1 MVDWHGVPL
10 CRRHRF
16 ALAASH
22 RGWRG
27 AIPTLAAAFW
37 AALPAAAAAQGS
49 PEQDRAVLEAFYD
62 ATGGPDWTNDTN
74 WKTEAPLHQ
83 WHGVSTA
90 FGGRVNQLSL
100 ADNGLAG
107 SIPAGLGDL
116 AYLDRLDL
124 SGNALTGP
132 IPARLGNLTRLR
144 RLSLRQNDLSGPLPD
159 ALGSLDNLESLDLD
173 WNALTGPIPARLG
186 NLTGLTWLS
195 LRGNDLSGPV
205 PDTLGGLDNLE
216 SLDLTSNALSGPL
229 PGWVGGLARLEWLS
243 FWGNALTGPVPD
255 ELGSLATLGTL
266 HLGWNPLT
274 GPLPESL
281 TGLSRLTRLSLQGTA
296 ACAPPDDAFQAW
308 LADVDFT
315 GETCNRPPEAVGAIP
330 AQALA
335 ESGPAAGVPL
345 EDWFSDPD
353 DDELTYAAASSRPG
367 SVGALVSGGA
377 VWLVPGAAGT
387 ATVTVTAR
395 DPDGLSA
402 DQAIAV
408 TTAPSAAARGDRE
421 VLEALYDA
429 AGGADWT
436 HAAGWKTP
444 APLGEWH
451 GVTTDAAGRVT
462 RLGLDDNGL
471 AGGIPPALGR
481 LAALETLDL
490 GGNAL
495 GGPIP
500 RELGRLANLGRLS
513 LRDNRLAGPIPG
525 ELGRLAALAHL
536 DLSENALTGPVP
548 GELGRLAALA
558 HLDLSENALT
568 GPVPAGLGS
577 LARLRRLSLQGND
590 LSGPI
595 PGALERLADLEE
607 LYLGGNGLTG
617 PVPAWLGGLAR
628 LRWLSLSGNDLS
640 GAVPAALGRLASL
653 EALYLGGNRLTG
665 PIPAWL
671 GDLGRL
677 RRLSLWGND
686 LSGTVPD
693 ALGRLANLE
702 RLDLSNL
709 WGLSGPLPAG
719 LERSRLE
726 LLDVFVT
733 RTCAPAAWGDWLAT
747 IAFYGS
753 PCGPAPRVTV
763 DVAVVHTANA
773 RRAAGGADEIAAVV
787 DLMVAEAN
795 QAFEASG
802 VDLRL
807 VLVGR
812 SEAAYAGTG
821 DALIDLRR
829 LAHPS
834 DGYLDEAHALRERA
848 GADLV
853 HLILDDAEETCGIA
867 YLPGAFGL
875 TLLGCGGPVFAHELG
890 HNLGLRHDRYRVH
903 HHEGGAR
910 PHPAHGYANPRVSE
924 AGALRS
930 SRWRTVMSYN
940 TRCADVHA
948 VCSRLLRFSNPRQA
962 WNGEPL
968 GAAYRAGEWDVAG
981 GADAA
986 AVLAATGP
994 GVAAWRDR
1002 ATGANRPPA
1011 AVGVLPDRRLAPG
1024 GALDVDVSQAFA
1036 DPDGDPLTYAVS
1048 STAPRVAAVRAA
1060 GPRVTVTAAGAG
1072 AAAIRVTATDPG
1084 GLEAVQSFTATV
1096 TVTAPAPFTD
1106 DPLVPGATPVRAV
1119 HFTELRA
1126 RVDAVRR
1133 GRGLSPYT
1141 WTNPVLR
1148 AGTTPIRLLHLLE
1161 LREAL
1166 AAAYAASGRAA
1177 PRWNDPLPVAER
1189 IPIRALHLTELR
1201 AAVTMLE

>member
-1 MVDWHGVPL
+1 MSPL
-10 CRRHRF
+10 
-16 ALAASH
+16 
-22 RGWRG
+22 
-27 AIPTLAAAFW
+27 LAAAAVW
-37 AALPAAAAAQGS
+37 AGVAPGAAAQGS
-49 PEQDRAVLEAFYD
+49 PERDRAVLEAFYD

-74 WKTEAPLHQ
+74 WKTSAPLHQ

-107 SIPAGLGDL
+107 PIPAGLADL
-116 AYLDRLDL
+116 EHLDRLDL

-144 RLSLRQNDLSGPLPD
+144 RLSLGENDLSGPLPD
-159 ALGSLDNLESLDLD
+159 ALGGLEDLQSLDLD

-205 PDTLGGLDNLE
+205 PDTLGGLENLE
-216 SLDLTSNALSGPL
+216 SLDLTHNALAGPIPRVL
-229 PGWVGGLARLEWLS
+229 GGLARLEWAS
-243 FWGNALTGPVPD
+243 FWGNALTGPVPA
-255 ELGSLATLGTL
+255 ELGGLATLGTL
-266 HLGWNPLT
+266 HLGWNALT

-296 ACAPPDDAFQAW
+296 ACAPADDAFQAW
-308 LADVDFT
+308 LADVDFS
-315 GETCNRPPEAVGAIP
+315 GDTCNRPPEPVGAIP

-345 EDWFSDPD
+345 ADWFSDPD
-353 DDELTYAAASSRPG
+353 DDELTYAAASSRAA
-367 SVGALVSGGA
+367 SVGVLVSGGA
-377 VWLVPGAAGT
+377 VWLVPGTAGT
-387 ATVTVTAR
+387 ATVTVTAS
-395 DPDGLSA
+395 DPGGLSA

-408 TTAPSAAARGDRE
+408 TTAASAEARGDRGA
-421 VLEALYDA
+421 LEALYDA
-429 AGGADWT
+429 AGGAGWT

-471 AGGIPPALGR
+471 AGSIPPALGGLTR
-481 LAALETLDL
+481 LAALDLGQNELGGPVPAELGGLANLRRLSLRENGLAGAIPGALGRLTGLEHLDL
-490 GGNAL
+490 GGN
-495 GGPIP
+495 G
-500 RELGRLANLGRLS
+500 
-513 LRDNRLAGPIPG
+513 
-525 ELGRLAALAHL
+525 
-536 DLSENALTGPVP
+536 
-548 GELGRLAALA
+548 
-558 HLDLSENALT
+558 LT

-577 LARLRRLSLQGND
+577 LARLRRLSLWGND

-595 PGALERLADLEE
+595 PGGLERLADLEE

-617 PVPAWLGGLAR
+617 PVPAWLGSLAR
-628 LRWLSLSGNDLS
+628 LRWLSLSGNALS
-640 GAVPAALGRLASL
+640 GAIPAALGRLASL
-653 EALYLGGNRLTG
+653 EALYLGGNRLSG
-665 PIPAWL
+665 PVPAWL

-677 RRLSLWGND
+677 RRLSLRGND

-702 RLDLSNL
+702 RLDLSDL

-733 RTCAPAAWGDWLAT
+733 RTCAPAAWRDWLAT
-747 IAFYGS
+747 IAFYGA
-753 PCGPAPRVTV
+753 PCGPAPGVTV

-773 RRAAGGADEIAAVV
+773 RRTAGGAAEIAATV
-787 DLMVAEAN
+787 DLMIAEAN

-807 VLVGR
+807 ALVGR
-812 SEAAYAGTG
+812 SEVRYAETG
-821 DALIDLRR
+821 DGLVDLRR

-834 DGYLDEAHALRERA
+834 DGYLDEAHALRDRV

-853 HLILDDAEETCGIA
+853 HLIVDSAEELCGIA
-867 YLPGAFGL
+867 HLPGVFGL
-875 TLLGCGGPVFAHELG
+875 TVHGCGGRVLAHELG
-890 HNLGLRHDRYRVH
+890 HNLGLHHDRYQRH
-903 HHEGGAR
+903 HNEGGAR

-930 SRWRTVMSYN
+930 TRWRTIMAYN
-940 TRCADVHA
+940 TRCREVHA

-968 GAAYRAGEWDVAG
+968 GAAYRAGQWEVAG

-994 GVAAWRDR
+994 AVAAWRER
-1002 ATGANRPPA
+1002 STGANRPPA

-1024 GALDVDVSQAFA
+1024 GALDADVSQAFA
-1036 DPDGDPLTYAVS
+1036 DPDGDPLTYRVS
-1048 STAPRVAAVRAA
+1048 SSAPRVATVRAS
-1060 GPRVTVTAAGAG
+1060 GPRVTLTAVREG

-1084 GLEAVQSFTATV
+1084 GLGAVQSFTATV
-1096 TVTAPAPFTD
+1096 TATAPAPFTD

-1126 RVDAVRR
+1126 RIDAVRR
-1133 GRGLSPYT
+1133 GRGLAPYP

-1148 AGTTPIRLLHLLE
+1148 PGTTPLRLLHLLE

-1166 AAAYAASGRAA
+1166 AAAYAASARAA

-1189 IPIRALHLTELR
+1189 TPIRALHLTGLR
-1201 AAVTMLE
+1201 AAVVALE

>member
-1 MVDWHGVPL
+1 MTKVVNWPEVPL
-10 CRRHRF
+10 RRRRF
-16 ALAASH
+16 VFAASVRARRGAILALAA
-22 RGWRG
+22 
-27 AIPTLAAAFW
+27 AALR
-37 AALPAAAAAQGS
+37 AALPDAAAAQGS

-74 WKTEAPLHQ
+74 WKTSAPLHQ

-90 FGGRVNQLSL
+90 FGGRVNQLTL
-100 ADNGLAG
+100 ADNGLVG
-107 SIPAGLGDL
+107 SIPVGLADL

-124 SGNALTGP
+124 SENALTGP
-132 IPARLGNLTRLR
+132 IPERLGTLTRLR
-144 RLSLRQNDLSGPLPD
+144 RLSLRENDLSGPLPD
-159 ALGSLDNLESLDLD
+159 ALGSLENLESLDLD

-186 NLTGLTWLS
+186 DLTGLSWLS

-205 PDTLGGLDNLE
+205 PDTLGGLENLE
-216 SLDLTSNALSGPL
+216 SLDLTHNALAGPI
-229 PGWVGGLARLEWLS
+229 PGVLGGLARLEWLS
-243 FWGNALTGPVPD
+243 LWGNALTGPVPA

-266 HLGWNPLT
+266 HLGWNPLS

-296 ACAPPDDAFQAW
+296 ACAPHDDAFQEW
-308 LADVDFT
+308 LADVDFS
-315 GETCNRPPEAVGAIP
+315 GETCSRPPEPVGAIP
-330 AQALA
+330 AQVLA
-335 ESGPAAGVPL
+335 ESGPAAGVHL
-345 EDWFSDPD
+345 EDWFSDPDD
-353 DDELTYAAASSRPG
+353 DDELTYAAASSHPG

-377 VWLVPGAAGT
+377 VWLVPGTAGT
-387 ATVTVTAR
+387 ATVTVTAS
-395 DPDGLSA
+395 DPGGLSA

-408 TTAPSAAARGDRE
+408 TTAASAGARGDRDA
-421 VLEALYDA
+421 LEALYDA

-471 AGGIPPALGR
+471 AGSIPPALGGLTR
-481 LAALETLDL
+481 LEVLDL
-490 GGNAL
+490 GQNAL
-495 GGPIP
+495 GGPVPAALGGLADLRRLSLRENGLAGRIP
-500 RELGRLANLGRLS
+500 AELGRLTGLEQL
-513 LRDNRLAGPIPG
+513 DLAG
-525 ELGRLAALAHL
+525 
-536 DLSENALTGPVP
+536 
-548 GELGRLAALA
+548 
-558 HLDLSENALT
+558 NALT

-577 LARLRRLSLQGND
+577 LARLRRLSLWGND

-595 PGALERLADLEE
+595 PGALERLADLEA
-607 LYLGGNGLTG
+607 LYLGGNRLTG
-617 PVPAWLGGLAR
+617 PVPAWLGSLAR
-628 LRWLSLSGNDLS
+628 LRWLSLSGNELS
-640 GAVPAALGRLASL
+640 GPVPAALGRLANL

-665 PIPAWL
+665 PVPAWL

-677 RRLSLWGND
+677 RRLSLRDND

-733 RTCAPAAWGDWLAT
+733 RTCAPPAWRDWLAT

-753 PCGPAPRVTV
+753 PCGPAPGVVV

-773 RRAAGGADEIAAVV
+773 RRTAGGAAEIAATI
-787 DLMVAEAN
+787 DLMIAEAN

-807 VLVGR
+807 ALVGT
-812 SEAAYAGTG
+812 SEVAYAETG
-821 DALIDLRR
+821 DGLVDLRR

-834 DGYLDEAHALRERA
+834 DGYLDEAHALRDRV

-853 HLILDDAEETCGIA
+853 HLILDRAEEICGIA
-867 YLPGAFGL
+867 FLPGVFGL
-875 TLLGCGGPVFAHELG
+875 TVHGCGGWVLAHELG
-890 HNLGLRHDRYRVH
+890 HNMGLRHDRYQVH
-903 HHEGGAR
+903 HNEGGAR

-930 SRWRTVMSYN
+930 SRWRTIMAYN
-940 TRCADVHA
+940 TRCRDVYA
-948 VCSRLLRFSNPRQA
+948 VCSRLLRFSNPRQT

-968 GAAYRAGEWDVAG
+968 GAAYGAGEWEVAG

-994 GVAAWRDR
+994 GVAAWRER
-1002 ATGANRPPA
+1002 STGANRRPA

-1024 GALDVDVSQAFA
+1024 GALDVDVLQAFA
-1036 DPDGDPLTYAVS
+1036 DPDGDPLTYRVS
-1048 STAPRVAAVRAA
+1048 SSAPRVATVRGA

-1084 GLEAVQSFTATV
+1084 GLGAVQSFTATV
-1096 TVTAPAPFTD
+1096 TATAPAPFTD

-1126 RVDAVRR
+1126 RVDAELR
-1133 GRGLSPYT
+1133 GRGLAPYA

-1177 PRWNDPLPVAER
+1177 PRWNDPLPAPER
-1189 IPIRALHLTELR
+1189 TSIRALHLTELR
-1201 AAVTMLE
+1201 AAVAALE